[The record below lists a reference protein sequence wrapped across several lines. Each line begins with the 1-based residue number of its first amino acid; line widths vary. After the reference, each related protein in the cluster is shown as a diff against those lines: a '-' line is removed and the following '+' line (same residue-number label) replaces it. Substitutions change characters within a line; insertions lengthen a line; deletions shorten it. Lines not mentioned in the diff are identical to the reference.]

1 MVNFTVIYDKSV
13 VNRLAIDILNAP
25 QAIAEYVAKDI
36 PPFLRKEIT
45 PLTTE
50 PRLPT
55 LPFVWSHDSAENARL
70 RREYRKK
77 LPRGS
82 RGGRYVRTHKLV
94 QAWKTAGRMTR
105 NGAEATVSN
114 DTPHLDTVQGND
126 TVQYPSHKDSGW
138 AQYGTVLEK
147 AGEKAVGMVIS
158 RWLTVLDTS
167 GGSP

>member
-1 MVNFTVIYDKSV
+1 MVNFTVIYDRSV

-25 QAIAEYVAKDI
+25 QVIAEYVAKDI

-50 PRLPT
+50 PRAPT
-55 LPFVWSHDSAENARL
+55 LPFVWDYDTGKNARL
-70 RREYRKK
+70 RAAYFKT

-82 RGGRYVRTHKLV
+82 RGGRYVRTHALV
-94 QAWKTAGRMTR
+94 KGWKTSGQMIR

-114 DTPHLDTVQGND
+114 DMPYLDTVQGND
-126 TVQYPSHKDSGW
+126 AVQYPSHKDSGW
-138 AQYGTVLEK
+138 AQYDTVLEK
-147 AGEKAVGMVIS
+147 AGERAVDMVIS
-158 RWLTVLDTS
+158 RWMTVLDTS

>member
-1 MVNFTVIYDKSV
+1 MVRFAVIYDKSV

-25 QAIAEYVAKDI
+25 QVITEYVAHEI

-55 LPFVWSHDSAENARL
+55 LPFVWSHDSADDARL
-70 RREYRKK
+70 RRAYFKK

-94 QAWKTAGRMTR
+94 QAWKAAGRMTR

-126 TVQYPSHKDSGW
+126 IVQYPSHKDSGW
-138 AQYGTVLEK
+138 AQYAPVLER
-147 AGEKAVGMVIS
+147 AGKKAVAMIIG